1 MNSNLSN
8 TIKLQQIASNP
19 KNSAWVFASAGS
31 GKTKVLVDRVLRLFL
46 DGIKPDKILCLTFTK
61 VAASEMQNRINSELA
76 NWVLLSDK
84 ALNEKLFQLTGHRPE
99 NKILKKARTLFT
111 QILDEESKI
120 KIQTIHSFCQNL
132 VKIFPFEAG
141 IKPNFE
147 VIEEAQEK
155 LLLQKAQKEVL
166 KRAETQDVLRNIVI
180 KINAKL
186 HEETFA
192 GLISALLNKKEQL
205 AILKENLFGIEG
217 VIDEVFKN
225 FSVVK
230 NSSEEEIFA
239 EFLSTSHVIP
249 SHDGIHGVL
258 KLTTALE
265 ESNLVTNKKIAT
277 AIKNFLQNPTLKKF
291 STYHQAFFTKENEP
305 RKISGKVLENPD
317 LARICQDQRKLI
329 IQFLDKLNSHKICNS
344 TALLL
349 KFVDQILE
357 IYAQLKN
364 QNSLLDYNDLIIETN
379 KLLNNPNFSD
389 WVKLKMDGLF
399 DHILIDESQ
408 DTNHQQWNIIKSLTE
423 DFFAGLGATNKDR
436 TIFIVGDE
444 KQSIYSFQGAEP
456 NISQEIFSYF
466 SEKLK
471 DHSNKLLKIDL
482 NSSFRSLET
491 VLKVVDKTFEG
502 EKQQLAITK
511 ISDFQ
516 GHSAIREGIGRFEI
530 WPQIKTKKAEKITIL
545 HNFHP
550 ERSEGSF
557 EKKLPSQEI
566 LHCAQDEGSYYQWE
580 IDFSPQEN
588 YYEQEFL
595 AEFIALKI
603 KSLVENGHILE
614 GRNKVVGY
622 GDFMIL
628 LRNRTNGLDKNL
640 TKFFHKY
647 NIPSISPSKINF
659 AGNIIIQDLLAAAKF
674 ALFPYDDL
682 NLACLLKSPIF
693 SVNEEELFEI
703 CLVKNNNQISIY
715 EAIAH
720 LPKFSEATHK
730 LEELI
735 KNSQELNCFE
745 FFNNLLNEDNSR
757 KKIISRFGQESLQ
770 ILDKFILKTFDF
782 CQNFSTDLHKFLDF
796 VEKLNPEFSLSN
808 SEDNQVL
815 ITTIHS
821 AKGLQA
827 PIVIL
832 PDCCFNFNQL
842 PSSKEK
848 ISWIE
853 FDDYKLPIWCAKKD
867 EENQLLKNHRQE
879 KNNDAKDEYS
889 RLLYVAMT
897 RAENELYVGGFGSS
911 SDEDSWYNLIKKSV
925 IGEAW
930 QEEFLD
936 EKSQELAGDKFEIEN
951 VLYGVGEKSKKE
963 ILKQVQ
969 DDDAIKYDGDITKSD
984 NKEIEYKNFINNKL
998 ITKATQSSQV
1008 QINQSQIRGKL
1019 IHKILEVI
1027 GKNSKEDKEWLI
1039 NLAERIIKNEAFLN
1053 KESKIEILEM
1063 ISKFL
1068 LSKQFEDLFSEEIKC
1083 EVPIIGEVNN
1093 QIINARIDL
1102 LVITEN
1108 SILIIDYKTDKVVP
1122 DVISLE
1128 YLQQLKIYKKLMKDL
1143 YPNHQVGSAIL
1154 WLESLKLDM
1163 L

>member
-1 MNSNLSN
+1 MNSNLNN

-31 GKTKVLVDRVLRLFL
+31 GKTKVLVDRVLRLLL

-99 NKILKKARTLFT
+99 NKILKKARILFT

-166 KRAETQDVLRNIVI
+166 KKAEIQDSLRNIVI

-205 AILKENLFGIEG
+205 AILKENFFGIEG
-217 VIDEVFKN
+217 AIDEVFKN

-239 EFLSTSHVIP
+239 EFLSTAHVIP

-277 AIKNFLQNPTLKKF
+277 AIKDFLQNPTLKNF

-305 RKISGKVLENPD
+305 RKINGKVLENPD

-329 IQFLDKLNSHKICNS
+329 IQFLDRLNSHKICNS

-379 KLLNNPNFSD
+379 RLLNNPNFSD

-423 DFFAGLGATNKDR
+423 DFFSGLGATNKDR

-491 VLKVVDKTFEG
+491 VLKVVDKTFED

-516 GHSAIREGIGRFEI
+516 GHIAIRDGIGRFEI
-530 WPQIKTKKAEKITIL
+530 WPQIKTKKAEKTAI
-545 HNFHP
+545 
-550 ERSEGSF
+550 
-557 EKKLPSQEI
+557 
-566 LHCAQDEGSYYQWE
+566 SYEWKV
-580 IDFSPQEN
+580 DFSPQEN

-603 KSLVENGHILE
+603 KSLVESGYILE
-614 GRNKVVGY
+614 GFNRAVKY

-628 LRNRTNGLDKNL
+628 LRNRKNGLDKNL

-647 NIPSISPSKINF
+647 SIPSASPSKINF
-659 AGNIIIQDLLAAAKF
+659 ADNIIIQDLLAAAKF

-720 LPKFSEATHK
+720 LPKFSKTFQK
-730 LEELI
+730 LADLI

-745 FFNNLLNEDNSR
+745 FFNSLLNEDNSH
-757 KKIISRFGQESLQ
+757 KKIISRFDQESLET
-770 ILDKFILKTFDF
+770 LDKFILKTFDF
-782 CQNFSTDLHKFLDF
+782 CQNFSNDLHKFLDF
-796 VEKLNPEFSLSN
+796 IEKLNPELSLSN
-808 SEDNQVL
+808 SKNNQVL
-815 ITTIHS
+815 ITTVHS

-827 PIVIL
+827 PIVLL

-848 ISWIE
+848 ISWME
-853 FDDYKLPIWCAKKD
+853 FNGYKLPIWCAKKD

-911 SDEDSWYNLIKKSV
+911 NDEDSWYNLIKKSV
-925 IGEAW
+925 ISEAW

-936 EKSQELAGDKFEIEN
+936 EESKDLAGDKFEIEN

-969 DDDAIKYDGDITKSD
+969 DEDAIRDDGDNTKSD
-984 NKEIEYKNFINNKL
+984 NKEIEYQNFINNKL

-1027 GKNSKEDKEWLI
+1027 GKNSKEDKEWLM
-1039 NLAERIIKNEAFLN
+1039 NLSKKIVSNETFLN
-1053 KESKIEILEM
+1053 KESRIEILEM
-1063 ISKFL
+1063 INKFL
-1068 LSKQFEDLFSEEIKC
+1068 SSEQFENLFLGEIKC
-1083 EVPIIGEVNN
+1083 EVPIIGEINN
-1093 QIINARIDL
+1093 QMVNARIDL

-1108 SILIIDYKTDKVVP
+1108 SILIIDYKTDKVAP
-1122 DVISLE
+1122 NKISSE
-1128 YLQQLKIYKKLMKDL
+1128 YSQQLKIYEKLIKNL
-1143 YPNHQVGSAIL
+1143 YPNHQIRSAIL
-1154 WLESLKLDM
+1154 WLESLRLDM

>member
-1 MNSNLSN
+1 
-8 TIKLQQIASNP
+8 
-19 KNSAWVFASAGS
+19 
-31 GKTKVLVDRVLRLFL
+31 
-46 DGIKPDKILCLTFTK
+46 
-61 VAASEMQNRINSELA
+61 
-76 NWVLLSDK
+76 
-84 ALNEKLFQLTGHRPE
+84 
-99 NKILKKARTLFT
+99 
-111 QILDEESKI
+111 
-120 KIQTIHSFCQNL
+120 
-132 VKIFPFEAG
+132 
-141 IKPNFE
+141 
-147 VIEEAQEK
+147 
-155 LLLQKAQKEVL
+155 
-166 KRAETQDVLRNIVI
+166 
-180 KINAKL
+180 
-186 HEETFA
+186 
-192 GLISALLNKKEQL
+192 
-205 AILKENLFGIEG
+205 
-217 VIDEVFKN
+217 
-225 FSVVK
+225 
-230 NSSEEEIFA
+230 
-239 EFLSTSHVIP
+239 
-249 SHDGIHGVL
+249 
-258 KLTTALE
+258 
-265 ESNLVTNKKIAT
+265 
-277 AIKNFLQNPTLKKF
+277 
-291 STYHQAFFTKENEP
+291 
-305 RKISGKVLENPD
+305 
-317 LARICQDQRKLI
+317 
-329 IQFLDKLNSHKICNS
+329 
-344 TALLL
+344 
-349 KFVDQILE
+349 
-357 IYAQLKN
+357 
-364 QNSLLDYNDLIIETN
+364 
-379 KLLNNPNFSD
+379 
-389 WVKLKMDGLF
+389 MDGLF

-511 ISDFQ
+511 ISDFT

-545 HNFHP
+545 HNRYP
-550 ERSEGSF
+550 ERSEGSL

-566 LHCAQDEGSYYQWE
+566 LHCAQDNGSYYQWE

-614 GRNKVVGY
+614 SKNRAVNY

-720 LPKFSEATHK
+720 LPKFSKTFQK
-730 LEELI
+730 LADLI

-745 FFNNLLNEDNSR
+745 FFNSLLNEDNSR
-757 KKIISRFGQESLQ
+757 KKIISRFGQESLE

-782 CQNFSTDLHKFLDF
+782 CHNFSTDLHKFLDF
-796 VEKLNPEFSLSN
+796 IEKLNPEFSLSN
-808 SEDNQVL
+808 SKNNQVL
-815 ITTIHS
+815 ITTVHS

-848 ISWIE
+848 ISWME
-853 FDDYKLPIWCAKKD
+853 FNGYKLPIWCAKKD

-911 SDEDSWYNLIKKSV
+911 NDENSWYNLIKKSV

-998 ITKATQSSQV
+998 ITKATQNSQV

-1027 GKNSKEDKEWLI
+1027 GKNSKEDKEWLM
-1039 NLAERIIKNEAFLN
+1039 NLSKKIVANEAFLN
-1053 KESKIEILEM
+1053 KESQIEILEM
-1063 ISKFL
+1063 INKFL
-1068 LSKQFEDLFSEEIKC
+1068 SSEQFGNLFSGEIKC
-1083 EVPIIGEVNN
+1083 EVPIIGEINN
-1093 QIINARIDL
+1093 QVVNARIDL

-1108 SILIIDYKTDKVVP
+1108 SILIIDYKTDKVAP
-1122 DVISLE
+1122 NKISSE
-1128 YLQQLKIYKKLMKDL
+1128 YSQQLKIYEKLMKNL
-1143 YPNHQVGSAIL
+1143 YPKHQIRSAIL
-1154 WLESLKLDM
+1154 WLESLRIDM

>member
-31 GKTKVLVDRVLRLFL
+31 GKTKVLVDRVLRLLL

-76 NWVLLSDK
+76 NWVLLSDD
-84 ALNEKLFQLTGHRPE
+84 ALNEKLFQLTGNKAE
-99 NKILKKARTLFT
+99 NKILKKARILFT

-166 KRAETQDVLRNIVI
+166 KKAEIQDALKNIVI

-192 GLISALLNKKEQL
+192 SLISDLLNKKEQL
-205 AILKENLFGIEG
+205 TILKENFFGIEG

-225 FSVVK
+225 FSVTK
-230 NSSEEEIFA
+230 NSSEEEIFV
-239 EFLSTSHVIP
+239 EFLSTAHVFP
-249 SHDGIHGVL
+249 SHEGINGVL
-258 KLTTALE
+258 KLATALE
-265 ESNLVTNKKIAT
+265 ESGLVNNNKIAA
-277 AIKNFLQNPTLKKF
+277 AIKDFLQNPTLKNF

-305 RKISGKVLENPD
+305 RKINGKVLENPD
-317 LARICQDQRKLI
+317 LAIICEDQINLI
-329 IQFLDKLNSHKICNS
+329 IKFLDKLNSHKICNS

-357 IYAQLKN
+357 IYAHLKN
-364 QNSLLDYNDLIIETN
+364 QSSLLDYNDLIIETN
-379 KLLNNPNFSD
+379 RLLNNPNFSD

-491 VLKVVDKTFEG
+491 VLKVVDKTFED
-502 EKQQLAITK
+502 EKQRSAITK

-516 GHSAIREGIGRFEI
+516 GHRTIREGIGRFEI
-530 WPQIKTKKAEKITIL
+530 WPQIKTKKTEKTAI
-545 HNFHP
+545 
-550 ERSEGSF
+550 
-557 EKKLPSQEI
+557 
-566 LHCAQDEGSYYQWE
+566 SYEWKV
-580 IDFSPQEN
+580 DFSPQEN

-603 KSLVENGHILE
+603 KSLVESGYILE
-614 GRNKVVGY
+614 GLNRAVKY
-622 GDFMIL
+622 DDFMIL
-628 LRNRTNGLDKNL
+628 LRNRKNGFDKNL

-647 NIPSISPSKINF
+647 AIPSASPSKINF
-659 AGNIIIQDLLAAAKF
+659 ADNIIIQDLLAAAKF
-674 ALFPYDDL
+674 SLFPYNDL

-693 SVNEEELFEI
+693 AVNEEELFEI
-703 CLVKNNNQISIY
+703 CLVKNNDQTSIY
-715 EAIAH
+715 EALTH
-720 LPKFSEATHK
+720 LPKFSKTFQK
-730 LEELI
+730 LSELI

-745 FFNNLLNEDNSR
+745 FFNSLLNENNSR
-757 KKIISRFGQESLQ
+757 KKIISRFGQESLE
-770 ILDKFILKTFDF
+770 ILDKFLLKTFDF
-782 CQNFSTDLHKFLDF
+782 CQNFSNDLHKFLDF
-796 VEKLNPEFSLSN
+796 IEKLNPEFSLSN
-808 SEDNQVL
+808 SKNNQVL
-815 ITTIHS
+815 ITTVHS

-827 PIVIL
+827 PIVLL

-848 ISWIE
+848 ISWME

-889 RLLYVAMT
+889 RILYVAMT
-897 RAENELYVGGFGSS
+897 RAENELYVGGFGNS

-969 DDDAIKYDGDITKSD
+969 DGYVIRRDDDNMESD

-1019 IHKILEVI
+1019 IHKILELI
-1027 GKNSKEDKEWLI
+1027 GKNSKEDKEWLM
-1039 NLAERIIKNEAFLN
+1039 NLSKKIVSNEAFLN
-1053 KESKIEILEM
+1053 KESQIEILEM
-1063 ISKFL
+1063 INKFL
-1068 LSKQFEDLFSEEIKC
+1068 SSEQFGNLFSGEIRC
-1083 EVPIIGEVNN
+1083 EVPIIGEINN
-1093 QIINARIDL
+1093 QMVNARIDL
-1102 LVITEN
+1102 LAITEN
-1108 SILIIDYKTDKVVP
+1108 SILVIDYKTDKMVP
-1122 DVISLE
+1122 NMISSE
-1128 YLQQLKIYKKLMKDL
+1128 YSQQLKIYEKLMKNL
-1143 YPNHQVGSAIL
+1143 YPKHQIRSAIL
-1154 WLESLKLDM
+1154 WLESLRLDM